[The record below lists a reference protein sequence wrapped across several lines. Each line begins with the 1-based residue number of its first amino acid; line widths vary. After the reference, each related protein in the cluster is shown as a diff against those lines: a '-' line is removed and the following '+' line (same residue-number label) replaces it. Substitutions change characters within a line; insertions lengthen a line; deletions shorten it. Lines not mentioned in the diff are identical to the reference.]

1 MGHAHNY
8 QIMGEFNHHTR
19 VHAVLRSTFL
29 HGTDLRTPLW
39 VKGLSRYAGIC
50 PHNPED
56 FEYETY
62 FADLLAADVHNVIA
76 PDGVYPREF
85 FVLCFNRN
93 PLLKFSHAVP
103 NIAFLT
109 RANWTSMMNE
119 SFAAEK
125 RGSDKLCDHHL
136 RILQGGVS
144 ISQLEAWLT
153 HCTVDFIRGEQ
164 EKYLA
169 HGAIAAEVHRELVE
183 WRKRKVS
190 IREKYGDLKRWR
202 KKAESWKL
210 PWRVTEKMTGSQLE
224 REAFLLKK
232 NCEKIRD
239 AMKI

>member
-1 MGHAHNY
+1 MYSHK
-8 QIMGEFNHHTR
+8 TR
-19 VHAVLRSTFL
+19 IAGVLRSIFL
-29 HGTDLRTPLW
+29 YPKDSRSPFW

-56 FEYETY
+56 FQYETY
-62 FADLLAADVHNVIA
+62 FADLLAADLHNVIA

-103 NIAFLT
+103 NIAFFT
-109 RANWTSMMNE
+109 RADWTTLMNE

-125 RGSDKLCDHHL
+125 TSDKLCDHHL
-136 RILQGGVS
+136 RLLQGGVS
-144 ISQLEAWLT
+144 IGQLEAWLR

-169 HGAIAAEVHRELVE
+169 HGAIAAEVHQELVQ

-190 IREKYGDLKRWR
+190 IREKYGDLKLWR
-202 KKAESWKL
+202 NKAESWNL

-232 NCEKIRD
+232 NCEKIRE